1 MASKPNAITNGLT
14 SSPSSRY
21 NPASNRIITASFETV
36 DRNGMDE
43 EEDDDEEEAV
53 LRELG
58 GLQDEGDQK
67 ILKPGEFLS
76 VQSRSIMD

>member
-1 MASKPNAITNGLT
+1 
-14 SSPSSRY
+14 
-21 NPASNRIITASFETV
+21 
-36 DRNGMDE
+36 MDE